1 MLLHSDFFPRHPCA
15 KTFFNLWLRSQVL
28 ADCDS
33 DVVQRLFARR
43 PLAVAA
49 WKVIAPNGETLFRF
63 YDRHVVRH
71 HPKNAAV
78 GEVAQDIFEVQPR
91 SEAGSFSLINSKR
104 PASAGRFCFLG
115 SAPGSG
121 AGFGRS
127 PKRTLI

>member
-63 YDRHVVRH
+63 HQRHVIVHRLKMQH
-71 HPKNAAV
+71 LENFLKTFFFMNSACR
-78 GEVAQDIFEVQPR
+78 R
-91 SEAGSFSLINSKR
+91 SEAGSFSLIYSKR
-104 PASAGRFCFLG
+104 QAGN
-115 SAPGSG
+115 PGG
-121 AGFGRS
+121 ALLFWGMGFD
-127 PKRTLI
+127 